1 MYNDI
6 EGVDIMLK
14 PNRLKKGDKIAIVSL
29 SSGLLGEDNLIHKYH
44 IAKERLEIDFGL
56 EVVTMPHALKG
67 IEYIYNHP
75 EDRAKDL
82 MEAFKDK
89 SIKGIFCAI
98 GGDDAIRILPYIDYE
113 VIKNN
118 PKIFLGYSD
127 TTVNH
132 FMMNK
137 AGIVSFYGPS
147 IMCEFGEYVK
157 MFDYTKEAVQNILFT
172 DCKDYEIK
180 SSKYWTN
187 EFVPWDLKNIKLSKK
202 LVEESHGYETLQGCG
217 IVRGELLGGCIDVFP
232 MIIGTEIWP
241 NKEEWKDKILL
252 IETSEE
258 KLSPDYLTRYLRNLG
273 AQGLF
278 DVIKGIIVGKP
289 QEEKYYE
296 EYKEVYIKVL
306 KEYHCE
312 NLPILYNINI
322 GHSFI
327 IGVLPMGSE
336 IEIDF
341 TNKKIKLLESP
352 TISQ

>member
-1 MYNDI
+1 MIKPD
-6 EGVDIMLK
+6 MLK
-14 PNRLKKGDKIAIVSL
+14 RKDKIAIVSL
-29 SSGLLGEDNLIHKYH
+29 SSGLLGEENLIHKYE
-44 IAKERLEIDFGL
+44 IAKKRLETEFSL
-56 EVVTMPHALKG
+56 EVVAMPHALKG

-75 EDRAKDL
+75 EERANDL
-82 MEAFKDK
+82 MDAFKDR

-127 TTVNH
+127 STVNH
-132 FMMNK
+132 FMMNR
-137 AGIVSFYGPS
+137 AGLVSFYGPS

-187 EFVPWDLKNIKLSKK
+187 DFVPWDIKNINVSKK
-202 LVEESHGYETLQGCG
+202 LLKESHGYETIQGSG
-217 IVRGELLGGCIDVFP
+217 LVTGKLLGGCIDVFP
-232 MIIGTEIWP
+232 SIIGTEIWP
-241 NKEEWKDKILL
+241 NKEEWKGKILL

-258 KLSPDYLTRYLRNLG
+258 KISPEYLIRYLRNLG
-273 AQGLF
+273 AQRIF
-278 DVIKGIIVGKP
+278 EVIKGIIVGKP

-296 EYKEVYIKVL
+296 EYKEVYKKVL
-306 KEYHCE
+306 KEFHCE
-312 NLPILYNINI
+312 ELPVLYNVNI
-322 GHSFI
+322 GHSFV
-327 IGVLPMGSE
+327 IGVLPLGSE

-352 TISQ
+352 TK